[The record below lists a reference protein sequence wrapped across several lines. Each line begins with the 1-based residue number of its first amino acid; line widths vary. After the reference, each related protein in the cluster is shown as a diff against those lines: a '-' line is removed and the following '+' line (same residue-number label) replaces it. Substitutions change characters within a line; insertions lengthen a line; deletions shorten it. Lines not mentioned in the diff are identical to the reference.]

1 MFNPQRAVIFDM
13 DGVLLDSYHAHWLS
27 WAQSCSERGIG
38 ITPDQYKALFGQSFR
53 AFADALSPRPLSDE
67 ELRAWDAD
75 KERQYRVI
83 IERDFP
89 AMPGATE
96 LIQALHTAGFALGIA
111 SSGPRENVECLLRH
125 LSGADC
131 FEATVSASDTRHCKP
146 HPEPF
151 LTCARALGVAPARCV
166 VVEDSVHGLIA
177 ARAAGM
183 GTVGITGTCSAAE
196 LKPHADLVVA
206 SLHELTPEKMAGLLL

>member
-1 MFNPQRAVIFDM
+1 MLNGQRAVIFDM
-13 DGVLLDSYHAHWLS
+13 DGVLLDSYQAHWLS

-38 ITPDQYKALFGQSFR
+38 ITPDQYKTLFGRSFR
-53 AFADALSPRPLSDE
+53 AFADALSPRPLSDD

-75 KERQYRVI
+75 KEQKYRDI

-96 LIQALHTAGFALGIA
+96 LILALHAAGFALGIG
-111 SSGPRENVECLLRH
+111 SSGPRENVECLLRR
-125 LSGADC
+125 LPGADL
-131 FEATVSASDTRHCKP
+131 FKATVSASDTRHFKP

-151 LTCARALGVAPARCV
+151 LTCARMLNTAPARCV
-166 VVEDSVHGLIA
+166 VVEDSIHGLTA

-183 GTVGITGTCSAAE
+183 RAIGITGTCSEAE
-196 LKPHADLVVA
+196 LLPHADLVVA
-206 SLHELTPEKMAGLLL
+206 ALRELTPERMAGLL